1 MSLDEIINEIKNDPR
16 NEEYTKR
23 GIPPIFQI
31 NPNARILIIGQAPG
45 RKVEESCIPF
55 NDKSGEKLINWL
67 GIDKETFYSERIAIM
82 PMDFYYPGKGKTG
95 DLPPRPFIANEY
107 HKEILDL
114 MSDIRLTIL
123 IGKYST
129 DYYLKGKTKKNLT
142 ETVRNF
148 EEYLPEFFPIV
159 HPSPLNFRWQKNNPW
174 FENEVVPV
182 LRKYVNN
189 ILS

>member
-67 GIDKETFYSERIAIM
+67 GIDKETFYSEKIAIM

-129 DYYLKGKTKKNLT
+129 DYYLKGKAKKNLT